1 MVKPYVLNAAESIMD
16 GSSPL
21 AIAKEISN
29 LTNGLKIKRCV
40 SVLIARLISRKAR
53 DATT

>member
-1 MVKPYVLNAAESIMD
+1 MD

-40 SVLIARLISRKAR
+40 SVLIARLISRKVR
-53 DATT
+53 DAIT